1 MLSAARA
8 VSPNTIAIS
17 SRPWRRFP
25 VPSGS
30 SWCRGLATVTAR
42 RCRRACGNS
51 SAQGNRLSYSLTALR
66 AAVMLGPFD
75 FVFCGHLHLAPLAA
89 LLAAGLGVPLWL
101 QLHGYEAWDDMK
113 RAERWS
119 AERAKLITSVS
130 RYTRRRFLS
139 LAGVDPSCVRVLPNT
154 VDGGFS
160 PGAKSD
166 ALLDRF
172 CLRGKRVLL
181 TVSRLDPN
189 ERRKGHD
196 RVIKALPAIVS
207 RSAQRRL
214 SHRRRM
220 GRIGRRLEALAQS
233 LGVAN
238 NVVFAGSVAPDEL
251 PQLYRLADLFV
262 MPSAQE
268 GFGIVFLEAAAS
280 GLRAIGG
287 NVDGSIDALADGAI
301 GTAIDPNDFR
311 SAGARRQERSRW
323 RRSGPVRRRP
333 LPLREFFRPR
343 SRLGEWHVCCPARP
357 VRRHERARRRQ
368 SADRSFARV
377 GGGHAPTSAPP
388 SSSSS
393 RA

>member
-1 MLSAARA
+1 MGAALGLSGGAALK
-8 VSPNTIAIS
+8 VAIDAMKALALVTDA
-17 SRPWRRFP
+17 F
-25 VPSGS
+25 GS
-30 SWCRGLATVTAR
+30 SGGIAQYNRDLIAALAEFPGANRIVVVPRFGDGSGTALPPGVR
-42 RCRRACGNS
+42 QLK
-51 SAQGNRLSYSLTALR
+51 AQGNQLSYSLTALR
-66 AAVMLGPFD
+66 AAATLGPFD

-89 LLAAGLGVPLWL
+89 LLASVLGVPLWL
-101 QLHGYEAWDDMK
+101 QLHGYEAWDGMR

-119 AERAKLITSVS
+119 AERARLITSVS

-166 ALLDRF
+166 VLLDRF

-196 RVIKALPAIVS
+196 RVIKALPAIVAAMPNVVYLIAGHGAD
-207 RSAQRRL
+207 RT
-214 SHRRRM
+214 
-220 GRIGRRLEALAQS
+220 RLEALAQN

-238 NVVFAGSVAPDEL
+238 SVVFAGRVAPDEL
-251 PQLYRLADLFV
+251 PKLYRLADLFV

-287 NVDGSIDALADGAI
+287 NADGSIDALADGAI
-301 GTAIDPNDFR
+301 GTVIDPNDSEALVR
-311 SAGARRQERSRW
+311 AVRAG
-323 RRSGPVRRRP
+323 
-333 LPLREFFRPR
+333 L
-343 SRLGEWHVCCPARP
+343 
-357 VRRHERARRRQ
+357 
-368 SADRSFARV
+368 D
-377 GGGHAPTSAPP
+377 GGGPDPSGVTRFRFENFSGHVRDLVNGHLLPGAAGEAP
-388 SSSSS
+388 
-393 RA
+393 

>member
-1 MLSAARA
+1 MKALALVTDA
-8 VSPNTIAIS
+8 
-17 SRPWRRFP
+17 F
-25 VPSGS
+25 GS
-30 SWCRGLATVTAR
+30 SGGIAQYNRDLIAALAEIPGADRIIVLPRLGDGDGTALPPGVR
-42 RCRRACGNS
+42 QLK
-51 SAQGNRLSYSLTALR
+51 AQGNRLSYSLAALR
-66 AAVMLGPFD
+66 AAATLGPFD

-139 LAGVDPSCVRVLPNT
+139 LASVDPSCVRVLPNT

-172 CLRGKRVLL
+172 GLRGKRVLL

-196 RVIKALPAIVS
+196 RIIKILPAIVAAMPNVVYLIAGHGAD
-207 RSAQRRL
+207 RT
-214 SHRRRM
+214 
-220 GRIGRRLEALAQS
+220 RLEALARS
-233 LGVAN
+233 LGIAN
-238 NVVFAGSVAPDEL
+238 HVVFAGRVAPDEL

-262 MPSAQE
+262 MPSTQE

-287 NVDGSIDALADGAI
+287 NADGSIDALGDGAI
-301 GTAIDPNDFR
+301 GAAIDPDDSAALVRAIVNGLEGGGPDPAGVGRFR
-311 SAGARRQERSRW
+311 FENFSGHVRDLVNGHLLPATGAAEGAR
-323 RRSGPVRRRP
+323 
-333 LPLREFFRPR
+333 
-343 SRLGEWHVCCPARP
+343 
-357 VRRHERARRRQ
+357 
-368 SADRSFARV
+368 
-377 GGGHAPTSAPP
+377 
-388 SSSSS
+388 
-393 RA
+393 

>member
-1 MLSAARA
+1 MNALALVTDA
-8 VSPNTIAIS
+8 
-17 SRPWRRFP
+17 F
-25 VPSGS
+25 GS
-30 SWCRGLATVTAR
+30 SGGIAQYNRDLVAALAEIPGANRIIVLPRLGDGNGGALPRGVRQLK
-42 RCRRACGNS
+42 
-51 SAQGNRLSYSLTALR
+51 AQGNRLSYSLTALR
-66 AAVMLGPFD
+66 AAVTLGPFD

-89 LLAAGLGVPLWL
+89 LLAAGLGVPFWL

-139 LAGVDPSCVRVLPNT
+139 LAGVDPSCVGVLPNT
-154 VDGGFS
+154 VDAGFG

-166 ALLDRF
+166 VLLDRF

-196 RVIKALPAIVS
+196 RVIAALPAIVTAVPDVVYLIAGHGAD
-207 RSAQRRL
+207 RT
-214 SHRRRM
+214 
-220 GRIGRRLEALAQS
+220 RLEVLAQS

-262 MPSAQE
+262 MPSTQE

-287 NVDGSIDALADGAI
+287 NADGSIDALADGAI
-301 GTAIDPNDFR
+301 GVAIDPNDSEALVRAIVNGLEGGGPDPSGVGRFR
-311 SAGARRQERSRW
+311 FENFSGHVRDLVNGHLLPAAGAA
-323 RRSGPVRRRP
+323 GTAGV
-333 LPLREFFRPR
+333 
-343 SRLGEWHVCCPARP
+343 
-357 VRRHERARRRQ
+357 
-368 SADRSFARV
+368 
-377 GGGHAPTSAPP
+377 AP
-388 SSSSS
+388 
-393 RA
+393 

>member
-1 MLSAARA
+1 MNALALVTDA
-8 VSPNTIAIS
+8 
-17 SRPWRRFP
+17 F
-25 VPSGS
+25 GS
-30 SWCRGLATVTAR
+30 SGGIAQYNRDLIAALADIPGADRIIVVPRLGDGDGAALPRGVRQLKP
-42 RCRRACGNS
+42 
-51 SAQGNRLSYSLTALR
+51 QGNRVSYSLTAIR
-66 AAVMLGPFD
+66 AAAMLGPFD

-89 LLAAGLGVPLWL
+89 MLAAGLGVPLWL

-113 RAERWS
+113 RTERWS
-119 AERAKLITSVS
+119 AERARLITSVS

-139 LAGVDPSCVRVLPNT
+139 LVGVDPSCVRVLPNT
-154 VDGGFS
+154 VDGGFL

-196 RVIKALPAIVS
+196 RVIKALPAIVTAVPNAVYLIAGHGAD
-207 RSAQRRL
+207 RT
-214 SHRRRM
+214 
-220 GRIGRRLEALAQS
+220 RLEALAQN

-238 NVVFAGSVAPDEL
+238 SVVFAGKVAPDEL

-287 NVDGSIDALADGAI
+287 NADGSIDALADGAI
-301 GTAIDPNDFR
+301 GTAIDPND
-311 SAGARRQERSRW
+311 SEAL
-323 RRSGPVRRRP
+323 VRAVKNG
-333 LPLREFFRPR
+333 L
-343 SRLGEWHVCCPARP
+343 
-357 VRRHERARRRQ
+357 
-368 SADRSFARV
+368 D
-377 GGGHAPTSAPP
+377 GGGPDPFGVGRFRFENFSGHVRDLVNGHLLPGAAGVAP
-388 SSSSS
+388 
-393 RA
+393 

>member
-1 MLSAARA
+1 MNALALVTDA
-8 VSPNTIAIS
+8 
-17 SRPWRRFP
+17 F
-25 VPSGS
+25 GS
-30 SWCRGLATVTAR
+30 SGGIAQYNRDLVAALAEIPGANRIIVLPRLGDGNGTALPPGVR
-42 RCRRACGNS
+42 QLK
-51 SAQGNRLSYSLTALR
+51 AQGNRLSYSLTALR
-66 AAVMLGPFD
+66 AATMLGPFD

-166 ALLDRF
+166 VLLDRYG
-172 CLRGKRVLL
+172 LRGKRVLL

-196 RVIKALPAIVS
+196 RVIAALPAIVKAVPNVVYLIAGHGAD
-207 RSAQRRL
+207 RT
-214 SHRRRM
+214 
-220 GRIGRRLEALAQS
+220 RLEALAQS

-262 MPSAQE
+262 MPSTQE

-287 NVDGSIDALADGAI
+287 NADGSIDALADGAI
-301 GTAIDPNDFR
+301 GIAIDPNDSEALVRAIMNGLDGGGPDPSGVGRFR
-311 SAGARRQERSRW
+311 FENFSGHVRDLVNGHLLPAAR
-323 RRSGPVRRRP
+323 
-333 LPLREFFRPR
+333 
-343 SRLGEWHVCCPARP
+343 PARP
-357 VRRHERARRRQ
+357 V
-368 SADRSFARV
+368 
-377 GGGHAPTSAPP
+377 
-388 SSSSS
+388 
-393 RA
+393 